1 MRIERGDEQMI
12 GKLIKYLIYLI
23 IIAIIGVIS
32 YAYIGP
38 YFGVD
43 FSAQQSEVRK
53 PVVLNAD

>member
-1 MRIERGDEQMI
+1 MI
-12 GKLIKYLIYLI
+12 RRLLKYLIYLI
-23 IIAIIGVIS
+23 ILAAIGVIV

-43 FSAQQSEVRK
+43 FSAQQTEIHK